1 LGRERVL
8 IFGGHTN
15 SDPSNEVQ
23 LIDLSLECLK
33 TRNGRLLLKEGGKSY
48 LNPAFDS
55 SNGKLLLFFGYC
67 DDKPK
72 VEELDLT

>member
-1 LGRERVL
+1 
-8 IFGGHTN
+8 
-15 SDPSNEVQ
+15 
-23 LIDLSLECLK
+23 LK

-55 SNGKLLLFFGYC
+55 STGKLMLFFGYC